1 MEEIYTITLENTPD
15 SNDVCLVKKG
25 LADFNRQKSGV
36 SGSQMLNVFLRNAR
50 GITVGGLLGFTFGE
64 WLHIQILWVEE
75 NVKGKGHGSRLI
87 EAAENEAIKRGC
99 KVADVSTFAFQAPEF
114 YRKNGYEM
122 FGELENA
129 VGNHSIYFFRK
140 NLK

>member
-1 MEEIYTITLENTPD
+1 
-15 SNDVCLVKKG
+15 
-25 LADFNRQKSGV
+25 
-36 SGSQMLNVFLRNAR
+36 
-50 GITVGGLLGFTFGE
+50 VGRR
-64 WLHIQILWVEE
+64 
-75 NVKGKGHGSRLI
+75 NVKAKGHSSRLI

-99 KVADVSTFAFQAPEF
+99 KIVDLSTFAFQAPEF

-129 VGNHSIYFFRK
+129 VSGYSIYFFRK